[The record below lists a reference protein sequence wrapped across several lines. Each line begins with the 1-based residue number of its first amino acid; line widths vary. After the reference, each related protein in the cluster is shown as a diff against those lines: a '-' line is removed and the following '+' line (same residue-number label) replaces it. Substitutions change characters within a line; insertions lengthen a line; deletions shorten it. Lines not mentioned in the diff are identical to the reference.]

1 MRVYVKTNGRKFFIP
16 VPLCIANLGIS
27 IMQSS
32 LVQRHIPEKD
42 RKYVNIID
50 YNALRK
56 CISDLKEY
64 KGLKLVEVKA
74 KDGTE
79 VTIII

>member
-1 MRVYVKTNGRKFFIP
+1 MRVYVKVKERKFFIP
-16 VPLCIANLGIS
+16 VPLSIANLGIS
-27 IMQSS
+27 LMQTS

-56 CISDLKEY
+56 CISDLREY

-79 VTIII
+79 VTVII

>member
-1 MRVYVKTNGRKFFIP
+1 MRVYVKAKGRKFFIP

-42 RKYVNIID
+42 RKYVNMLD

-56 CISDLKEY
+56 CISDLREY

-79 VTIII
+79 VTVII

>member
-1 MRVYVKTNGRKFFIP
+1 MRIYVKAKERKFFIP
-16 VPLCIANLGIS
+16 VPLCIASLGIS

-42 RKYVNIID
+42 RKYVDMID
-50 YNALRK
+50 YNALKK
-56 CISDLKEY
+56 CIRGLGEY

-79 VTIII
+79 VTITI